1 MAIKHE
7 LSSSYNPQSNGHA
20 EQAVKTV
27 KSLLKKTDTFDE
39 FKVAL
44 TEWRN
49 TPRFDGLS
57 PAQWFLGYRQR
68 TATPAASR
76 AYNRVTDEKLAQHAN
91 RGGMRRKSKKK
102 HHDRSA
108 VELEQLK
115 VGSQVVVQDPKTSAW
130 SSKGVIIGKRDNGRS
145 YHIELAGGGRQM
157 RNRRQI
163 RPCKVGHM
171 NKNGGTDGHLPDG
184 SANDQINSPKHRR
197 SNRPKKKVSYAE

>member
-1 MAIKHE
+1 MVLDIGRPVVIRSDGGPQFRSGFDAWCKEMAIKHE

-27 KSLLKKTDTFDE
+27 KSLLKKTDTFDQ

-68 TATPAASR
+68 TTTPGASR
-76 AYNRVTDEKLAQHAN
+76 AYNIVTDKKLAQHSN
-91 RGGMRRKSKKK
+91 RGGMRQESKKK

-108 VELEQLK
+108 V
-115 VGSQVVVQDPKTSAW
+115 
-130 SSKGVIIGKRDNGRS
+130 
-145 YHIELAGGGRQM
+145 
-157 RNRRQI
+157 
-163 RPCKVGHM
+163 
-171 NKNGGTDGHLPDG
+171 
-184 SANDQINSPKHRR
+184 
-197 SNRPKKKVSYAE
+197 

>member
-27 KSLLKKTDTFDE
+27 KSLLKKTDTFDQ

-57 PAQWFLGYRQR
+57 PAQWFLGYRQG

-76 AYNRVTDEKLAQHAN
+76 AYNRVTDKKLVQHAN
-91 RGGMRRKSKKK
+91 RGGMRQKSKKK
-102 HHDRSA
+102 H
-108 VELEQLK
+108 
-115 VGSQVVVQDPKTSAW
+115 
-130 SSKGVIIGKRDNGRS
+130 SK
-145 YHIELAGGGRQM
+145 
-157 RNRRQI
+157 
-163 RPCKVGHM
+163 
-171 NKNGGTDGHLPDG
+171 
-184 SANDQINSPKHRR
+184 
-197 SNRPKKKVSYAE
+197 